1 MIANLDTM
9 IDPRSIAPG
18 EPSRPGVRLITF
30 DLDGTLVDT
39 AREIAEAANR
49 TLHHMGLPRRELP
62 DVTRLIGHGTRE
74 LMRGLLAQAVEAGD
88 VRAQD
93 LDLDAIMRSFEGHYQ
108 DTTGTDSRLYPGC
121 LEGLTRLR
129 DAGIQMACVT
139 NKEHRF
145 AVKVLQASGLSTF
158 FRLVIGGDSLAQK
171 KPHAAVIEYCLHALS
186 VPQSQTAHLGDSSI
200 DVDTARRAGVA
211 AWAVPYGYNGG
222 QPIEAS
228 RPDILFPGIDAVADH
243 VLSEAAKAA

>member
-1 MIANLDTM
+1 MTANLDTM
-9 IDPRSIAPG
+9 IDPRPIAPG

-93 LDLDAIMRSFEGHYQ
+93 LDLDAVMRSFEGHYQ
-108 DTTGTDSRLYPGC
+108 DTTGTDSQLYPGC

-243 VLSEAAKAA
+243 VLSEDAKAA